1 MRSPA
6 LLPARMVAAVL
17 HRSLITLF
25 LMASGSLLNAADRVD
40 FNRDIRPILSEN
52 CLSCHGPDSQ
62 KRHAGLRL
70 DTSDQSMWKGESGEM
85 AIVPGSPDK
94 SEMIRR
100 ITTADAATLMPPADS
115 GKKLSAK
122 QIETLQ
128 QWIAEGAEYKG
139 HWAFL
144 APVKATHSSIVP
156 NSAST
161 SMPCATR
168 PGSPCWCSPSSSS

>member
-6 LLPARMVAAVL
+6 SFPARMVAPVL
-17 HRSLITLF
+17 YRSVITLF
-25 LMASGSLLNAADRVD
+25 LLASGSLLNAADRVD

-70 DTSDQSMWKGESGEM
+70 DTNDQTMWKGESGEI

-94 SEMIRR
+94 SEVIRR
-100 ITTADAATLMPPADS
+100 ITTTDAATVMPPPES
-115 GKKLSAK
+115 GKKLTPK

-128 QWIAEGAEYKG
+128 QWISEGPSTRG
-139 HWAFL
+139 
-144 APVKATHSSIVP
+144 TGRSSL
-156 NSAST
+156 
-161 SMPCATR
+161 R
-168 PGSPCWCSPSSSS
+168 